1 MSLDSYRESYL
12 YLKYII
18 QNNIYSD
25 VDIII
30 TNHCLKSGL
39 SPFTPIQDNKSLF
52 ELAIEYGSNLYI
64 KLFVINWMTNPCWSM
79 HDEIYKIQE
88 KKDKK
93 SLTFINNI
101 IMSIPN
107 RPPTVNHL
115 LNILY
120 LAIML

>member
-1 MSLDSYRESYL
+1 LNPKKFDNIHAFFLQQPKMSLDSYRESYL

-52 ELAIEYGSNLYI
+52 ELAIDLDELFPHIYGVLNLDS
-64 KLFVINWMTNPCWSM
+64 VVEVT
-79 HDEIYKIQE
+79 
-88 KKDKK
+88 
-93 SLTFINNI
+93 
-101 IMSIPN
+101 
-107 RPPTVNHL
+107 
-115 LNILY
+115 
-120 LAIML
+120 AIS